1 MMSSENSDLILKNF
15 EDIGPLKEISCETIP
30 GKVFRFENCK
40 NNNLISED
48 SLNRTLSVINNKT
61 FAIVSAYRQDFK
73 KEENI
78 IRNRKLRSIL
88 NSKQMGVHQLVGHW
102 LEAPKGTAW
111 DKVPSNKLKDVIE
124 RSYLVAKPDSMTNK
138 EFTDL
143 IISCL
148 TIDNET
154 QDAALIHFVLDDT
167 NMPNQDNKYYCIDSN
182 GILFKVGDKLTIGQ
196 IGKAYSQHVKKTGLP
211 FKFEGLEI
219 PSSISGRY
227 MFSENEIYW

>member
-1 MMSSENSDLILKNF
+1 MSSKVNDLIVKNF
-15 EDIGPLKEISCETIP
+15 EDIGSLKEISCKTID

-61 FAIVSAYRQDFK
+61 FAIISAYRQEFT

-78 IRNRKLRSIL
+78 IRNRKLRGIL

-102 LEAPKGTAW
+102 LEAPKG
-111 DKVPSNKLKDVIE
+111 KVWNKVHSNELKDVIE
-124 RSYLVAKPDSMTNK
+124 RSYLVAKPNNMTNK

-148 TIDNET
+148 TIENET

-167 NMPNQDNKYYCIDSN
+167 NMPNQDDKYYCIDSN
-182 GILFKVGDKLTIGQ
+182 GILLNVGDKLTIGQ
-196 IGKAYSQHVKKTGLP
+196 IGKAYFQHIKKTSLP
-211 FKFEGLEI
+211 FKFEGMEI

-227 MFSENEIYW
+227 MFSENNIYW

>member
-1 MMSSENSDLILKNF
+1 MYSENTNLIIKNF
-15 EDIGPLKEISCETIP
+15 EDIGLLKEISCETIS

-48 SLNRTLSVINNKT
+48 SLTRTLSVINNKT
-61 FAIVSAYRQDFK
+61 FAIISAYRQEFT

-78 IRNRKLRSIL
+78 IRNRKLRGIL

-102 LEAPKGTAW
+102 LEAPK
-111 DKVPSNKLKDVIE
+111 DKVWNKVPTNELKDVIE
-124 RSYLVAKPDSMTNK
+124 RSYLVAKPDNMTNK

-143 IISCL
+143 IINCL
-148 TIDNET
+148 TIENVA

-167 NMPNQDNKYYCIDSN
+167 NMPNQDDKYYCIDSD
-182 GILFKVGDKLTIGQ
+182 GILSKVGDKLTIGQ
-196 IGKAYSQHVKKTGLP
+196 IGEVYSQHVKKTSLP
-211 FKFEGLEI
+211 FKFEGMEI

-227 MFSENEIYW
+227 MFSENNIYW

>member
-1 MMSSENSDLILKNF
+1 MSSENDDLIIKNF
-15 EDIGPLKEISCETIP
+15 EDIGPLKEISCETIS

-48 SLNRTLSVINNKT
+48 SLIRTLSVINNKI
-61 FAIVSAYRQDFK
+61 FAIISAYRQEFT

-78 IRNRKLRSIL
+78 IRNRKLRDIL

-102 LEAPKGTAW
+102 LEAPKGKVW
-111 DKVPSNKLKDVIE
+111 NKVPSNELKDVIE

-148 TIDNET
+148 TIENET

-167 NMPNQDNKYYCIDSN
+167 NMPNQDDKYYCIDSD
-182 GILFKVGDKLTIGQ
+182 GILSKVGDKLTIGQ
-196 IGKAYSQHVKKTGLP
+196 IGKVYSQHVKKTSLP
-211 FKFEGLEI
+211 FKFEGMEI

-227 MFSENEIYW
+227 MFSENNIYW

>member
-1 MMSSENSDLILKNF
+1 MNENSDLILKNF

-61 FAIVSAYRQDFK
+61 FAIISAYRQDFK

-102 LEAPKGTAW
+102 LEAPKGKAW
-111 DKVPSNKLKDVIE
+111 DKVPSNELNDVIE
-124 RSYLVAKPDSMTNK
+124 RSYLVAKPNSMTNK
-138 EFTDL
+138 KFTDL

-154 QDAALIHFVLDDT
+154 QDAALIHFVLDET
-167 NMPNQDNKYYCIDSN
+167 NLPNQDDKYYCIDSN

-196 IGKAYSQHVKKTGLP
+196 IGKAYSQHVKKTSLP

-227 MFSENEIYW
+227 MFSENNICW

>member
-1 MMSSENSDLILKNF
+1 MMNENSDLILKNF

-61 FAIVSAYRQDFK
+61 FAIISAYRQDFK

-102 LEAPKGTAW
+102 LEAPKGKAW
-111 DKVPSNKLKDVIE
+111 DKVPSNELNDVIE
-124 RSYLVAKPDSMTNK
+124 RSYLVAKPNSMTNK
-138 EFTDL
+138 KFTDL

-154 QDAALIHFVLDDT
+154 QDAALIHFVLDET
-167 NMPNQDNKYYCIDSN
+167 NLPNQDDKYYCIDSN

-196 IGKAYSQHVKKTGLP
+196 IGKAYSQHVKKTSLP

-227 MFSENEIYW
+227 MFSENNICW

>member
-1 MMSSENSDLILKNF
+1 MSSENNDLIIKNF
-15 EDIGPLKEISCETIP
+15 EDIGLLKEISCETIP

-102 LEAPKGTAW
+102 LEAPKGKAW
-111 DKVPSNKLKDVIE
+111 DKVPSNELKDVIE

-154 QDAALIHFVLDDT
+154 QDAALIHFVVDDT
-167 NMPNQDNKYYCIDSN
+167 NMPNQDDKYYCIDSN
-182 GILFKVGDKLTIGQ
+182 GILFKVGDNLTIGQ
-196 IGKAYSQHVKKTGLP
+196 IGKAYSQHVKKTSLP

-227 MFSENEIYW
+227 MFSENNICW

>member
-1 MMSSENSDLILKNF
+1 MNENSDLILKNF

-61 FAIVSAYRQDFK
+61 FAIISAYRQDFK

-102 LEAPKGTAW
+102 LEAPKGKAW
-111 DKVPSNKLKDVIE
+111 DKVPSNELNDVIE
-124 RSYLVAKPDSMTNK
+124 RSYLVAKPNSMTNK

-154 QDAALIHFVLDDT
+154 QDAALIHFVLDET
-167 NMPNQDNKYYCIDSN
+167 NLPNQDDKYYCIDSN

-196 IGKAYSQHVKKTGLP
+196 IGKAYSQHVKKTSLP

-227 MFSENEIYW
+227 MFSENNICW